1 MSLFPS
7 TIIENWEYQNE
18 EPLKQE
24 SVLNK
29 SHVGEIKDDDVDI
42 LFRIINQNQK
52 LSKQKVEA
60 QKVKKNVDKNPDK
73 IQFVPAP
80 IHKMSLKELKDH
92 LKALG
97 LSTEGT
103 KADLI
108 RRYENFGRK

>member
-7 TIIENWEYQNE
+7 TIIESWNYQNE
-18 EPLKQE
+18 TPLQQV
-24 SVLNK
+24 SPLGK

-42 LFRIINQNQK
+42 LFRIISQSQK
-52 LSKQKVEA
+52 MKKRKIEA
-60 QKVKKNVDKNPDK
+60 QKPKKAVNKKPDK

-97 LSTEGT
+97 LNTDGT

-108 RRYENFGRK
+108 RRYENFGHR